1 MDRELNDN
9 LVDVAQRPVKDAET
23 EKALISIC
31 IRNKEALDKVVGKRI
46 VKSDFSDP
54 RNAAIFEAI
63 SELYMKNGMIDRF
76 SICDH
81 LEKEG
86 KINAAGGEE
95 YVFALANTASV
106 ASNLESYI
114 DTVRQKSSLR
124 LLVNTFDE
132 FGKISRSG
140 RKEVNDIVD
149 AAVTRLTELRENEEG
164 VGFEG
169 IDDIMRRNIKE
180 IHDIARGNKKKKAV
194 YTGFRCLDNMLGGL
208 RPGTLN
214 IIAARPGM
222 GKTALVLNIA
232 TNIAYNTHTP
242 VTIFSLEMSKSEIG
256 NRILASRSSVT
267 SKDLQKAKI
276 SPEKEK
282 ELLNV
287 FAELSSLPIYIS
299 DSSNVT
305 PVSMLSD
312 CKKLKAKGMLG
323 VIILD
328 YLQLMTY
335 PERGGNVSR
344 QQEISDISRSL
355 KLLAKDMEVPV
366 IALSQLSR
374 GSEKRDDHTPMLSDL
389 RDSGAIEQDADSV
402 LFIDRADYYKKEEVP
417 EIQDAKLIIAK
428 NRHGE
433 TGKVS
438 LKWWGAKTM
447 FFEENKR
454 YDPVDPTTTGVQS
467 SSYTRTTSQASAAS
481 DYTFEEDDVP
491 PPPPPPDGD
500 EFGNA
505 ENEAF
510 FADSNDSLPEG
521 F

>member
-1 MDRELNDN
+1 
-9 LVDVAQRPVKDAET
+9 
-23 EKALISIC
+23 
-31 IRNKEALDKVVGKRI
+31 
-46 VKSDFSDP
+46 
-54 RNAAIFEAI
+54 
-63 SELYMKNGMIDRF
+63 
-76 SICDH
+76 
-81 LEKEG
+81 
-86 KINAAGGEE
+86 
-95 YVFALANTASV
+95 
-106 ASNLESYI
+106 
-114 DTVRQKSSLR
+114 
-124 LLVNTFDE
+124 
-132 FGKISRSG
+132 
-140 RKEVNDIVD
+140 
-149 AAVTRLTELRENEEG
+149 
-164 VGFEG
+164 
-169 IDDIMRRNIKE
+169 
-180 IHDIARGNKKKKAV
+180 
-194 YTGFRCLDNMLGGL
+194 
-208 RPGTLN
+208 
-214 IIAARPGM
+214 
-222 GKTALVLNIA
+222 
-232 TNIAYNTHTP
+232 
-242 VTIFSLEMSKSEIG
+242 
-256 NRILASRSSVT
+256 
-267 SKDLQKAKI
+267 
-276 SPEKEK
+276 
-282 ELLNV
+282 
-287 FAELSSLPIYIS
+287 
-299 DSSNVT
+299 
-305 PVSMLSD
+305 
-312 CKKLKAKGMLG
+312 MLG

-402 LFIDRADYYKKEEVP
+402 LFIDRADYYKKEEIP